1 MMATNTA
8 TQNIIQIESSTID
21 KLVQNITSG
30 LHLKCIL
37 RIIFLFSL
45 EPNNNSTLT
54 TYNLHSDPII
64 RSLIDNN
71 NFSETLEEILKS
83 AEKNNIITTTN
94 MDPSNKRFSL
104 STSITLNTE
113 ETIPIDSLPEN
124 NVQENIFEIFE
135 KNISPLTPII
145 AEELKKAKSEY
156 SEEMIKKAI
165 IESAKNNARSWR
177 YISRI
182 LERWEGEGQKDGR
195 TQRYPERTKRY

>member
-1 MMATNTA
+1 MATNTA

-182 LERWEGEGQKDGR
+182 LEIWEGEGQKDGR

>member
-1 MMATNTA
+1 MCPDCH
-8 TQNIIQIESSTID
+8 EHC
-21 KLVQNITSG
+21 VYE
-30 LHLKCIL
+30 C
-37 RIIFLFSL
+37 L
-45 EPNNNSTLT
+45 EHHPV
-54 TYNLHSDPII
+54 YQPP
-64 RSLIDNN
+64 
-71 NFSETLEEILKS
+71 E
-83 AEKNNIITTTN
+83 
-94 MDPSNKRFSL
+94 
-104 STSITLNTE
+104 
-113 ETIPIDSLPEN
+113 PEN

-195 TQRYPERTKRY
+195 TQRYPARTKRY

>member
-1 MMATNTA
+1 MRATNTA

-94 MDPSNKRFSL
+94 MDPSNKHFSL
-104 STSITLNTE
+104 SSSITLNIE
-113 ETIPIDSLPEN
+113 ETILINLW
-124 NVQENIFEIFE
+124 I
-135 KNISPLTPII
+135 
-145 AEELKKAKSEY
+145 
-156 SEEMIKKAI
+156 
-165 IESAKNNARSWR
+165 
-177 YISRI
+177 
-182 LERWEGEGQKDGR
+182 
-195 TQRYPERTKRY
+195 

>member
-8 TQNIIQIESSTID
+8 TQNIIQIESSTLD

-45 EPNNNSTLT
+45 EPNNNSTLS
-54 TYNLHSDPII
+54 TYHLNNDPII

-71 NFSETLEEILKS
+71 NFSDTLEEILKS

-195 TQRYPERTKRY
+195 TQRYPARTKRY